1 MVFAID
7 TGNTHTVLGYMD
19 GDNVVSSFRIPT
31 DRKETDC
38 GYAARIKDV
47 LELSD
52 MKPEDFEGIIISS
65 VVPSVSRELRR
76 AVKMVFKRNAYELGV
91 GMDTGLDLTAI
102 PGGVIA
108 PDLEAAAV
116 GAKNRYPLP
125 CVVIDMGT
133 ATTITVL
140 DEKGRYIGG
149 AIQPGA
155 MTALNALVSGT
166 SLLPGIEI
174 EAPDKAIAVE
184 TISSMQSGLVYG
196 SAGSIDG
203 IIDHFFEEMEV
214 KPESIVATGGLGRLI
229 CKHCRHEIIFDDDLV
244 LKGMVDVYRRN
255 CK

>member
-19 GDNVVSSFRIPT
+19 GDRVVSSFRIPT

-38 GYAARIKDV
+38 GYAARIKDM
-47 LELSD
+47 LELSG

-65 VVPSVSRELRR
+65 VVPTVTRELRK
-76 AVKMVFKRNAYELGV
+76 AVELVFKRKALDLGS
-91 GMDTGLDLTAI
+91 GMDTGLDITAI
-102 PGGVIA
+102 PGGMIA

-125 CVVIDMGT
+125 CVIIDMGT
-133 ATTITVL
+133 ATTVTVV

-149 AIQPGA
+149 AILPGA
-155 MTALNALVSGT
+155 MTALNALVAGT

-203 IIDHFFEEMEV
+203 IIDHFVEELGRQ
-214 KPESIVATGGLGRLI
+214 PASIVATGGLGKLI
-229 CKHCRHEIIFDDDLV
+229 CRHCRHEIIFDDDLV

-255 CK
+255 VL